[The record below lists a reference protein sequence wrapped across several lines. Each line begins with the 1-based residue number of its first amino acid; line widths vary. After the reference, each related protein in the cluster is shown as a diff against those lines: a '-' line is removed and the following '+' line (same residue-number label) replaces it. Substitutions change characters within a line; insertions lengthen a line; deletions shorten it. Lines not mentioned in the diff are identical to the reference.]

1 MIPNGGI
8 TGEKAFK
15 ALMVSWDGWGA
26 HLSANREA
34 PCDWDHLTLL
44 RQKVRNYW
52 KEIEKNKCTTV
63 KKYVK
68 SFIGNKLR
76 NT

>member
-1 MIPNGGI
+1 
-8 TGEKAFK
+8 
-15 ALMVSWDGWGA
+15 MVYWDGWGA

-44 RQKVRNYW
+44 RQKARNHW
-52 KEIEKNKCTTV
+52 KEIEKNKWTTV